1 MIKKLII
8 LIVIV
13 SAIWFASIYYNQNNK
28 TKEIILKNNSNSE
41 VVNKN
46 KKPTTGTSTTI
57 KIPEIKTLEEKA
69 QVYCNKENVSAVYIS
84 KDKIKIIS
92 NLIGSGTTYIPLDE
106 ISSFRCP
113 VVAPDSMTDKCKT
126 ILNMPKN
133 SWKKICSNE
142 IK

>member
-1 MIKKLII
+1 MTKKLII
-8 LIVIV
+8 FIIIVLV
-13 SAIWFASIYYNQNNK
+13 IWFTSIYYNQNNK

-46 KKPTTGTSTTI
+46 EKLTTGTSTI
-57 KIPEIKTLEEKA
+57 VKIPKVKTLEEKA
-69 QVYCNKENVSAVYIS
+69 KIYCNKENVSAVYIS

-92 NLIGSGTTYIPLDE
+92 NLIGSGATYIPLDE

>member
-41 VVNKN
+41 IVNKN

-133 SWKKICSNE
+133 SWKKNLL
-142 IK
+142 K